1 MQFDLKKFY
10 DDLYRNNQGVFG
22 ESSLD
27 YLQSVCNR
35 LPMAS
40 GRALDVGAGEGITSR
55 FLAQQ
60 GYLVDAVDLS
70 DNVLTNIQD
79 VERIFVHHGPV
90 EDFVFKDDYQRV
102 LFALVAHHFELNN
115 FVQIVSSIQ
124 QKTLLG
130 GIHIYRLFTTD
141 SDFYRQSS
149 NQGFYDDGLKLDA
162 CYRGWKIVLDEKV
175 ITKASTQDASNEVRQ
190 VVFQKH

>member
-90 EDFVFKDDYQRV
+90 EDFVFKDDYQLV

-115 FVQIVSSIQ
+115 FVQIVSSSHSRVNMDH
-124 QKTLLG
+124 TALSNA
-130 GIHIYRLFTTD
+130 HTD
-141 SDFYRQSS
+141 RMATYFGSERSGD
-149 NQGFYDDGLKLDA
+149 
-162 CYRGWKIVLDEKV
+162 V
-175 ITKASTQDASNEVRQ
+175 TKR
-190 VVFQKH
+190 